1 MEQKLKLTVKRYKG
15 ETSVVTLRLPV
26 ELLEKVD
33 KVADETGRTRNDVI
47 IKCLDFAI
55 DNTLIENVE
64 ESK

>member
-1 MEQKLKLTVKRYKG
+1 MEQKLKLTVKKSKG

-47 IKCLDFAI
+47 IKCFDFAI
-55 DNTLIENVE
+55 DNTLIENIE